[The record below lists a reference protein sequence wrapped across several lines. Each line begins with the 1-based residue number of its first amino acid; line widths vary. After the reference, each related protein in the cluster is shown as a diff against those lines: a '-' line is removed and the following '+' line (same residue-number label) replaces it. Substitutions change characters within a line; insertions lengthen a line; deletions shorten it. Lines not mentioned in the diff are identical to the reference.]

1 LRLGGGDVVEVTV
14 IVGVDMEVVVSSE
27 AVVIVLSTVTSDNVA
42 VCVIMVDDSAE
53 DEAAEDDTEELT
65 RDAGPED
72 VEVLSIADGV
82 DEVIKELDDEVKVI
96 AELDAEADRASL
108 LVESD
113 DTVDLGEMLELLG
126 GIDSA
131 VLVNEMVEEVED
143 AFDAV
148 DVLDE
153 METVKARVD
162 ETTLEDKELHFP
174 NPAWHFAPQ

>member
-1 LRLGGGDVVEVTV
+1 VKL
-14 IVGVDMEVVVSSE
+14 VS
-27 AVVIVLSTVTSDNVA
+27 
-42 VCVIMVDDSAE
+42 
-53 DEAAEDDTEELT
+53 
-65 RDAGPED
+65 
-72 VEVLSIADGV
+72 
-82 DEVIKELDDEVKVI
+82 
-96 AELDAEADRASL
+96 ELDAEADRVKL

-148 DVLDE
+148 DNILDE
-153 METVKARVD
+153 VEIVKVRVD
-162 ETTLEDKELHFP
+162 GTTLEDKELHFP